1 MQQGCVAFVLEI
13 GGILR
18 RVISDVKSPQGV
30 CTPNRGQRAL
40 SVGIKLWMG
49 RGNPLLTGSAHGSY
63 HSTTEFCQSLLRL
76 A

>member
-40 SVGIKLWMG
+40 SVYIKLWMG
-49 RGNPLLTGSAHGSY
+49 RGIR
-63 HSTTEFCQSLLRL
+63 C
-76 A
+76 